1 MGFARP
7 WRRTL
12 AVLAIAG
19 AGVLQAPREAA
30 ACEALGPY
38 LGTGAELPLGCPVF
52 VYTSLMSG
60 SDVERRV
67 TALRGGAYVDVTG
80 TVLQDVVQVL
90 IDRTFLDC
98 DLQVLR
104 ADQVQTTFARHALY
118 PQGVSEGER
127 VGVGTGWFG
136 GIQIVAA
143 GTCPAPIA
151 PAPACTSVPPCGG
164 PLPPFID
171 DTPDDCA
178 AGGGPAGAP
187 VIGAALGLLLY
198 GRARRRRRR

>member
-1 MGFARP
+1 M
-7 WRRTL
+7 L
-12 AVLAIAG
+12 ALAA

-38 LGTGAELPLGCPVF
+38 LGTGAELPIGCPVF
-52 VYTSLMSG
+52 VYTSLTSG
-60 SDVERRV
+60 SDIERRV

-80 TVLQDVVQVL
+80 TVLQEVVQVT

-98 DLQVLR
+98 ALQILR
-104 ADQVQTTFARHALY
+104 TDQVQTTFARHALY

-136 GIQIVAA
+136 GIQIVPA

-151 PAPACTSVPPCGG
+151 PAPACTSLPPCGG
-164 PLPPFID
+164 PLPPFGD
-171 DTPDDCA
+171 DTPDGCA

-187 VIGAALGLLLY
+187 ALGAALGLLLLLR